1 MRIPLT
7 RARVGWDAIIGMVPV
22 VGDIAGLG
30 LSMLVI
36 TRGVLL
42 GARRWTVAR
51 MVLIAAVDAA
61 VGLIPFV
68 GGLFDFVYK
77 ANERNL
83 RTIERHRAEGTGIES
98 ESRRVVLVSLVLLA
112 TMGTLAVLGLV
123 ALVVWLARQF

>member
-83 RTIERHRAEGTGIES
+83 RTIERHRAEGAGIES